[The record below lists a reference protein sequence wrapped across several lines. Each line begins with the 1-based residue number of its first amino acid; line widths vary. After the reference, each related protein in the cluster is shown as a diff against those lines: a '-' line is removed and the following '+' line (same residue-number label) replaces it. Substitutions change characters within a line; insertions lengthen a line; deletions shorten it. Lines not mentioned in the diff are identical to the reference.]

1 MDKLQKLE
9 TKPEEVRKR
18 KENAG
23 QKDKRTG

>member
-1 MDKLQKLE
+1 MDKVQKLE
-9 TKPEEVRKR
+9 TKLEEVRKR